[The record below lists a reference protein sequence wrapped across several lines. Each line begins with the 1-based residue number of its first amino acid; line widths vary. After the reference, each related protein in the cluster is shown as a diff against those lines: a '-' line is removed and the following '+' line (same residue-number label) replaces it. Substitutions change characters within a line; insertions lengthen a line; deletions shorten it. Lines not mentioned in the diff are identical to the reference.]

1 MSPPVSVNEDGIAVA
16 GSIFMVQASIIAIQ
30 LLLLIPLNFPG
41 GDIAALL
48 IGGASAFLLAYLLTF
63 AIRAGSYKLGWL
75 DKPEPRRVHT
85 KAVPR
90 LGGIAIFLAFLIASL
105 LFYAPGLPDPK
116 AQNNEIVIYWLLIAA
131 ATLTVI
137 VHAYDDIRGLKPL
150 AKIIAQT
157 IAALIILGPWDGVFH
172 GILLFT
178 FNNPFGAAHMSA
190 SLPWYRE
197 PTFLLFLPPATI
209 SQLPAIG
216 FAAIPAVLL
225 TWFWTAGMMNTVNW
239 IDGMDGLATGVV
251 GITGLFIT
259 LISFMMGQQSIAVL
273 AAIFTG
279 ATLGFL
285 PHNWNPARI
294 FMGDSGAMFL
304 GLGLAVLSIMG
315 GAKLAL
321 ALMVLGVPILDVA
334 IVIMNR
340 IRRGQSPTHYDKTH
354 LHHRLMATG
363 LSVRQICYVIYG
375 LAIVFGLL
383 ALVLSGINNSH
394 LYKFIGLGLVGL
406 TMAALIIWMDY
417 RQRQRG
423 VYLKLGGPDNGN
435 GDNVTRYTS
444 SLPHDAQPD
453 SNRDLEQSTNA
464 EQAKQAGAPPNASKN
479 ARQAISTNGM

>member
-1 MSPPVSVNEDGIAVA
+1 
-16 GSIFMVQASIIAIQ
+16 MVQASIIAIQ

-41 GDIAALL
+41 AGIVALL

-105 LFYAPGLPDPK
+105 LFYAPGLPDPR

-157 IAALIILGPWDGVFH
+157 IAVLIILGPWDGVFH

-216 FAAIPAVLL
+216 FTAIPAVLL

-251 GITGLFIT
+251 SITGLFIT
-259 LISFMMGQQSIAVL
+259 LISFMLGQQSIAVL

-340 IRRGQSPTHYDKTH
+340 IRRKQSPTHYDKTH

-363 LSVRQICYVIYG
+363 LSVRQICYVIYS
-375 LAIVFGLL
+375 LAIVFGVL
-383 ALVLSGINNSH
+383 ALGLSGINNSH

-406 TMAALIIWMDY
+406 TMAALILWMDY

-423 VYLKLGGPDNGN
+423 VHLRLGGPDNGDS
-435 GDNVTRYTS
+435 DNVTRYTS
-444 SLPHDAQPD
+444 SLPHEELPD
-453 SNRDLEQSTNA
+453 SHHDLEQNTHT
-464 EQAKQAGAPPNASKN
+464 EQTKQSPNASKN
-479 ARQAISTNGM
+479 ARQAISTNL

>member
-1 MSPPVSVNEDGIAVA
+1 
-16 GSIFMVQASIIAIQ
+16 MVQANIIAIR
-30 LLLLIPLNFPG
+30 LLLLVPLNFPG
-41 GDIAALL
+41 AGVVALL
-48 IGGASAFLLAYLLTF
+48 IGGVSAFLLAYVLTF
-63 AIRAGSYKLGWL
+63 GVRACSYKLGWL
-75 DKPEPRRVHT
+75 DQPSPRRVHT

-90 LGGIAIFLAFLIASL
+90 LGGIAIFLAFVIASL

-131 ATLTVI
+131 ATLIVL

-150 AKIIAQT
+150 PKLIAQT
-157 IAALIILGPWDGVFH
+157 IAVLIILGPWDGVFH

-178 FNNPFGAAHMSA
+178 FNNPFGAIHMSA
-190 SLPWYRE
+190 NLPWYRQ

-216 FAAIPAVLL
+216 FTAIPAVLL

-239 IDGMDGLATGVV
+239 IDGMDGLAAGVV

-259 LISFMMGQQSIAVL
+259 LISFMLGQQSIAVL

-279 ATLGFL
+279 ATFGFL
-285 PHNWNPARI
+285 PHNWHPARI

-334 IVIMNR
+334 IVIINR

-363 LSVRQICYVIYG
+363 LSVRQICYVIYS
-375 LAIVFGLL
+375 LAIMFGLL
-383 ALVLSGINNSH
+383 ALGLSGIHNAH
-394 LYKFIGLGLVGL
+394 LYKFIGLGLVGI
-406 TMAALIIWMDY
+406 TMAVLIIWIDY

-423 VYLKLGGPDNGN
+423 VHIKLDGPDNGN
-435 GDNVTRYTS
+435 GDGVAHYTG
-444 SLPHDAQPD
+444 SLPRKEMEKQHSELESPTHIEQT
-453 SNRDLEQSTNA
+453 EQSNIANVPTNTRPIIGTH
-464 EQAKQAGAPPNASKN
+464 KGF
-479 ARQAISTNGM
+479 